1 MRDLRVL
8 MLAARF
14 PPEYGGAAHQAL
26 HLCHKLRQC
35 GVSVSVI
42 TGYRGPRVMSEW
54 VEGIPV
60 TRLPVPHRLGL
71 GVLPFYVRL
80 LRLLIVRRH
89 EYDLIHAHVLHHHAY
104 VGFLV
109 GRLLRK
115 PAIVKIALLG
125 YDDPASLR
133 YRRMG
138 SIQLWLMRYARMLVV
153 TTQEMAEAVTAFGWP
168 AQRMARIPNG
178 VDIERFRPVTDAVRD
193 ALRARLGIPSDA
205 LVVTYLGVID
215 QRKGIHTLARAW
227 ACVKQAQPQ
236 ALLLL
241 VGPCSKGEDQG
252 IDEGYVKEIEAALGG
267 SDVKPRIRF
276 TGRVSD
282 PEAWLQASDIFVFP
296 SEGEGMPNALLEAM
310 ACGLPFVATR
320 LGCAV
325 EMAPLEGQPFL
336 VPVEDPDA
344 LAKAIITLARDA
356 DARQRLGL
364 VVRQTVETRFS
375 LDAIA
380 DSYLDL
386 YQKLLGCGNHH
397 VAGRK
402 RR

>member
-1 MRDLRVL
+1 MIRVL

-14 PPEYGGAAHQAL
+14 PPDYGGAAHQAL
-26 HLCHKLRQC
+26 HLCHKLLQR

-42 TGYRGPRVMSEW
+42 TGYKGSRVISER
-54 VEGIPV
+54 VEGVPV
-60 TRLPVPHRLGL
+60 TRVPLPRRLGL
-71 GVLPFYVRL
+71 GVLPFYIQL

-109 GRLLRK
+109 GRLLGK
-115 PAIVKIALLG
+115 PAIAKIALMG
-125 YDDPASLR
+125 HDDPASLR

-138 SIQLWLMRYARMLVV
+138 SIQIWLMRYASMLVV

-178 VDIERFRPVTDAVRD
+178 VDIECFRPVTGAVRD
-193 ALRARLGIPSDA
+193 VLRARLGIPSDA
-205 LVVTYLGVID
+205 LVVTYLGVIN
-215 QRKGIHTLARAW
+215 QRKGIHTLAQAW
-227 ACVKQAQPQ
+227 VRVKQVQPQ

-241 VGPCSKGEDQG
+241 VGPRSKDDDRG
-252 IDEGYVKEIEAALGG
+252 IDEGYVKEVEAALGG
-267 SDVKPRIRF
+267 SDVKPSIRF
-276 TGRVSD
+276 TGQVSD

-320 LGCAV
+320 LGCIV
-325 EMAPLEGQPFL
+325 EMAPLEEQLFL
-336 VPVEDPDA
+336 VPVEDSEA

-356 DARQRLGL
+356 GARQRLGFA
-364 VVRQTVETRFS
+364 VRQTVKTRFS

-380 DSYLDL
+380 DSYLEL
-386 YQKLLGCGNHH
+386 YHKLLGCGNHH
-397 VAGRK
+397 TGG
-402 RR
+402 